1 MFTIEGNILLD
12 MITHMLLAVV
22 VVETVASAAAA
33 AATEEVAVD
42 SDVRS
47 RWFLA
52 ASDILE
58 LPPIHFDF
66 SRPF

>member
-1 MFTIEGNILLD
+1 MFTIEGNIPD
-12 MITHMLLAVV
+12 MISHMLLAVV
-22 VVETVASAAAA
+22 VVEMAASAAAA